1 MDNKNLAYNIMD
13 VEDYYRG
20 RIYYSVVLK
29 LVKENGKKKK
39 KMINPLYAW
48 TKLKKPVYDKNKNS
62 LALLTGKIN
71 NLFVIDYDNAEKY
84 ERDIKLYPELKNY
97 VVRTNKGFHSYLK
110 YHEDLEKLQ
119 NNRTLKIDFQGDGKC
134 VFCPPSHY
142 KDDEGNIYKYE
153 KITNTTLED
162 LKEPSTELITYLF
175 NTYSKKETPKDEKP
189 KDKKSKDKK
198 SKIKDCLNKMFNVN
212 YDWTWS
218 KEEES
223 YIIKNNSYNCLVNDE
238 KHSIINHSCMFI
250 NSKGYSIIN
259 CLSHGKKKI
268 LQKETPLL
276 KTLKELL
283 GLVQEKENR
292 NNFEILRD
300 YVYSVSEKKGYKK
313 EGDLILRPLKNVPT
327 HMEDYKPIGDF
338 LDEIFQNKEE
348 DELYRRYRV
357 SPRNKEN
364 LLKYLRDYNDVELP
378 RIERQPN
385 IYSFNNGYYD
395 IDEMKFYEFE
405 EGKRYTTC
413 SSVYINK
420 DFTLNNLDTPN
431 WDKLIKHHIKDEQIY
446 DIFNALIGRLFYP
459 LKKYDNW
466 QVMVFLIGSANTG
479 KSTIIEIIQSFFYK
493 RDIGSISSNSETT
506 FGLQNLYDK
515 RVVICPDI
523 PHNIKKT
530 LEASLL
536 QSMVSGEQ
544 VNVPRKNLTALCVD
558 FKAPML
564 WAGNYLPNYIDKS
577 RSVSRRMAT
586 FKVNN
591 EVKEKDTTLKQK
603 IIKNEIVALFIKF
616 LTSYHKLRDKV
627 KNITFEDW
635 GRKLNIDYFDKQMEE
650 FRRESDLLY
659 QFITNPPGVN
669 KTRNSN
675 IWIEYKEGEI
685 TELETLKKKFKAFLK
700 YKHNITSYRWS
711 NTSDH
716 STLRKEGYFIKRLHI
731 CASCNK
737 KAVKGCCSNYNVNN
751 RRRKYVIENMV
762 IRNEFID
769 DDDY

>member
-1 MDNKNLAYNIMD
+1 MKILYIPAENVKAQVSRSFFVGKAMSTRHEVYRVRWFDNRNRFWEGKSPSSWYTFKCFIKSYFQSFRIERSSEYGFD
-13 VEDYYRG
+13 VHSSVFLNAFIG
-20 RIYYSVVLK
+20 KIIGTYYS
-29 LVKENGKKKK
+29 
-39 KMINPLYAW
+39 
-48 TKLKKPVYDKNKNS
+48 
-62 LALLTGKIN
+62 
-71 NLFVIDYDNAEKY
+71 
-84 ERDIKLYPELKNY
+84 IK
-97 VVRTNKGFHSYLK
+97 VMR
-110 YHEDLEKLQ
+110 
-119 NNRTLKIDFQGDGKC
+119 
-134 VFCPPSHY
+134 SH
-142 KDDEGNIYKYE
+142 N
-153 KITNTTLED
+153 
-162 LKEPSTELITYLF
+162 
-175 NTYSKKETPKDEKP
+175 
-189 KDKKSKDKK
+189 
-198 SKIKDCLNKMFNVN
+198 
-212 YDWTWS
+212 
-218 KEEES
+218 
-223 YIIKNNSYNCLVNDE
+223 
-238 KHSIINHSCMFI
+238 
-250 NSKGYSIIN
+250 
-259 CLSHGKKKI
+259 
-268 LQKETPLL
+268 L
-276 KTLKELL
+276 KTLKKIVEHVKPDMIYHADGFYFFPALKGNVL
-283 GLVQEKENR
+283 EVSDLQDDINWEKIPEQSRMEEYAYYEDQYNSTLI
-292 NNFEILRD
+292 NFI
-300 YVYSVSEKKGYKK
+300 VSENAARSVNQFVKCEFTSFDNGADFSKLRNYTEEELNELKERFNIPLNKKLVSY
-313 EGDLILRPLKNVPT
+313 
-327 HMEDYKPIGDF
+327 IGG
-338 LDEIFQNKEE
+338 
-348 DELYRRYRV
+348 V
-357 SPRNKEN
+357 H
-364 LLKYLRDYNDVELP
+364 
-378 RIERQPN
+378 
-385 IYSFNNGYYD
+385 
-395 IDEMKFYEFE
+395 KFD
-405 EGKRYTTC
+405 
-413 SSVYINK
+413 K

-603 IIKNEIVALFIKF
+603 IIENEIVALFIKF

-685 TELETLKKKFKAFLK
+685 TELETLKKKFKAFLN
-700 YKHNITSYRWS
+700 YKHGIQSYRWS

-716 STLRKEGYFIKRLHI
+716 STLRKEGYLIKRLHI
-731 CASCNK
+731 CAGCNK
-737 KAVKGCCSNYNVNN
+737 KAVKGCCDNFNRNN
-751 RRRKYVIENMV
+751 RRRKFVIENMV

-769 DDDY
+769 DDYY